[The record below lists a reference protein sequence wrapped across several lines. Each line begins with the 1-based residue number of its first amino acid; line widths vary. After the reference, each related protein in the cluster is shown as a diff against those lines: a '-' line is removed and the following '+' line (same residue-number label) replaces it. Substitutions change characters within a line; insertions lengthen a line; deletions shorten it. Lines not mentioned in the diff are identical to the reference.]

1 MEMQIFGPHLRPTKA
16 ESLEV
21 RPQNLCLR
29 KPSRGFWCMLGF
41 ETPKTLWESASW
53 YENFYLEIIVKIKA
67 HWLACRFI
75 KYISVSQV
83 LHEYCFQMYMTF
95 YVFDGIMFC
104 SFPYLLPCP
113 TPALS
118 LLLGML
124 QVNLI
129 AILCHLLTSLEHILY
144 FINWLIESRLNGLL
158 DFLKIQF

>member
-1 MEMQIFGPHLRPTKA
+1 METQIFGPHFRPTKA

-21 RPQNLCLR
+21 RPRNLCLR

-75 KYISVSQV
+75 KYISVSQA
-83 LHEYCFQMYMTF
+83 LHVYFRCIWHFMFLTESCFALFLT
-95 YVFDGIMFC
+95 
-104 SFPYLLPCP
+104 SSPAPPLP
-113 TPALS
+113 LS

-129 AILCHLLTSLEHILY
+129 AILCHILTSLEHILY